1 MRRGNIGRK
10 KGKDEEKRKARR
22 NLMRENRVTPREETL
37 KAKREGRGREKEKGR
52 RIMESL

>member
-1 MRRGNIGRK
+1 
-10 KGKDEEKRKARR
+10 
-22 NLMRENRVTPREETL
+22 MRENRVTPREETL